1 MKGLSLALVA
11 LVVFPALASAGGVV
25 AAKPSEVLTVFSGG
39 STADCPS
46 PDVQFVSQ
54 VQGDGNQTA
63 FSIPTGQVFVVTEA
77 EIAVNPGILAA
88 NRADALVPFRP
99 STGTSPAGAIPF
111 VTDSTGAAFARAQIT
126 PTPIKGVICQGF
138 SGTLG
143 YAVLH
148 GFLTKDR

>member
-1 MKGLSLALVA
+1 MKNISLALVA
-11 LVVFPALASAGGVV
+11 LVAFPALASAGGFV
-25 AAKPSEVLTVFSGG
+25 AAKPSDVLTVLAGG
-39 STADCPS
+39 STTDCPS
-46 PDVQFVSQ
+46 PDVQFVVQ
-54 VQGDGNQTA
+54 VGADANPTA
-63 FSIPTGQVFVVTEA
+63 FSIPAGQVFVVTEA
-77 EIAVNPGILAA
+77 EITVYPGMLAA
-88 NRADALVPFRP
+88 NRGDGLVPFR
-99 STGTSPAGAIPF
+99 SSNGSSPAGAIPF